1 MITPASDHLTL
12 GQAAAQLGEIIA
24 LEKQRGRHFLPL
36 SEKARGLLKTLGQEK
51 TLFTCLPQIAQA
63 VRACRKCRLS
73 RNRTQAVPGL
83 GPERAALFWVGEG
96 PGFEE
101 DQQGRPFVGPAGQL
115 LTRMLKAIELSR
127 EEVYITNVVKCRPPE
142 NRTPQEDEVQA
153 CSFYLKEEIRMV
165 RPVLLVALGKCAA
178 QTLIQSNEPISQMRL
193 KTHTFQG
200 IPLMAT
206 YHPAFLLRNPEAKKE
221 AWEDLKKV
229 RRCTHEPAAEK

>member
-1 MITPASDHLTL
+1 M
-12 GQAAAQLGEIIA
+12 A
-24 LEKQRGRHFLPL
+24 LEQQRGRRFLPL
-36 SEKARGLLKTLGQEK
+36 SEKARGLLKTLGREK
-51 TLFTCLPQIAQA
+51 NLFAGLPQIVQA
-63 VRACRKCRLS
+63 VRSCRKCRLS
-73 RNRTQAVPGL
+73 LNRTQAVPGL

-115 LTRMLKAIELSR
+115 LTRMLKAIELHR

-142 NRTPQEDEVQA
+142 NRTPQEDEIQA
-153 CSFYLKEEIRMV
+153 CSLYLKEEIRLI
-165 RPVLLVALGKCAA
+165 RPALLVALGKCAA
-178 QTLIQSNEPISQMRL
+178 RTLIQSNEPISQLRL

-200 IPLMAT
+200 IPLIAT

-229 RRCTHEPAAEK
+229 RRYCHEPAEKK

>member
-1 MITPASDHLTL
+1 VITPSTDRLSL
-12 GQAAAQLGEIIA
+12 GQAAAHLGEIMA

-51 TLFTCLPQIAQA
+51 TLFTCLPQIVQA
-63 VRACRKCRLS
+63 VRACRNCHLS

-115 LTRMLKAIELSR
+115 LTRMLKAIELHR
-127 EEVYITNVVKCRPPE
+127 EEVYITNVVKCRPSE
-142 NRTPQEDEVQA
+142 NRTPQEDEIQA
-153 CSFYLKEEIRMV
+153 CSLYLKEEIRLV
-165 RPVLLVALGKCAA
+165 RPALLVALGKCAA
-178 QTLIQSNEPISQMRL
+178 QTLIQSNETISQLRL

-200 IPLMAT
+200 IPLIAT

-229 RRCTHEPAAEK
+229 RRFYHEPAGEK